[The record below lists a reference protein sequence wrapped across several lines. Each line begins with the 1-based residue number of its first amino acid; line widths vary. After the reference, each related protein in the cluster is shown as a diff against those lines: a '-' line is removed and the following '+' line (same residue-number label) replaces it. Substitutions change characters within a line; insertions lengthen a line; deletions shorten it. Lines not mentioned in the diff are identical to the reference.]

1 MTTDHRRAVPVT
13 ARHRLVILGLQL
25 AHLAWFASTLGGG
38 LDPVAL
44 AASGIVSGGL
54 YAWFLVAEYR
64 WNGYRATPIIFY
76 LGAGIFRLGTGVLF
90 VVAAILA
97 EEWRFVAVGLYDVS
111 AFLMHGHWLA
121 LLGDWCVVAGYFL
134 VASRFRPN
142 PPALAHVS
150 PDLRRRAWT
159 AGFVTA
165 AATVV
170 LRFAQ
175 GYIQIGGIGMLVS
188 FVTDYGVAAGVYL
201 MLTSC
206 RNDRWGGW
214 GAASP
219 WAGAAYVFLGL
230 DVLDGL
236 FSYMKSNVLIA
247 LLPLVLVV
255 ADRTSARL
263 RPGGRLA
270 LGRLAAAI
278 LAVAYFFLFV
288 VSVYSP
294 PRRVVLSESG
304 ISFDPTVRYD
314 VPVTPYLTDAL
325 LGAVPNTDA
334 FREAHRFPNGV
345 WTLIGRM
352 SVTPYPAWAY
362 RQVETAGTRTGSF
375 FDELLVTVTPRI
387 FWPEKPMVSFGRDF
401 AVTIGLARSVESAT
415 SAVAP
420 SMQGAYYWWGGY
432 FALVL
437 GCALTGAGF
446 AVMWL
451 LFRDQCMLN
460 PVSAMAALILC
471 HEGFRWFESA
481 LLGGFPMYLYL
492 VIVFVPLQ
500 FAVRL
505 VVGYRPTTSA
515 RARFRWSPA

>member
-1 MTTDHRRAVPVT
+1 M
-13 ARHRLVILGLQL
+13 
-25 AHLAWFASTLGGG
+25 
-38 LDPVAL
+38 
-44 AASGIVSGGL
+44 
-54 YAWFLVAEYR
+54 
-64 WNGYRATPIIFY
+64 
-76 LGAGIFRLGTGVLF
+76 
-90 VVAAILA
+90 
-97 EEWRFVAVGLYDVS
+97 
-111 AFLMHGHWLA
+111 
-121 LLGDWCVVAGYFL
+121 
-134 VASRFRPN
+134 
-142 PPALAHVS
+142 
-150 PDLRRRAWT
+150 
-159 AGFVTA
+159 
-165 AATVV
+165 
-170 LRFAQ
+170 
-175 GYIQIGGIGMLVS
+175 
-188 FVTDYGVAAGVYL
+188 
-201 MLTSC
+201 
-206 RNDRWGGW
+206 
-214 GAASP
+214 
-219 WAGAAYVFLGL
+219 
-230 DVLDGL
+230 
-236 FSYMKSNVLIA
+236 
-247 LLPLVLVV
+247 
-255 ADRTSARL
+255 
-263 RPGGRLA
+263 
-270 LGRLAAAI
+270 
-278 LAVAYFFLFV
+278 VAYFFLFV

-294 PRRVVLSESG
+294 PRRVVLSEYG

-325 LGAVPNTDA
+325 LSAVPGTEA

-345 WTLIGRM
+345 WNLIGRM

-362 RQVETAGTRTGSF
+362 RQVETVGTRGGSF

-387 FWPEKPMVSFGRDF
+387 FWPEKPLVSFGHDF

-432 FALVL
+432 LALVL

-460 PVSAMAALILC
+460 PASAMAALILC

-505 VVGYRPTTSA
+505 VFGYRPTTPA